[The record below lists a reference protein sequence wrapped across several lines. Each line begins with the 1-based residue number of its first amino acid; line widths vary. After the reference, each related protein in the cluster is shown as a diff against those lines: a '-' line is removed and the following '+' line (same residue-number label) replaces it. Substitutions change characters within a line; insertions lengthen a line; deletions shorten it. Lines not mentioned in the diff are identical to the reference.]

1 MKLSYE
7 LFNNVFNWS
16 KGQIPVLNIEN
27 KPLYREFIKDI
38 KYLESNKTE
47 RLHFLFDD
55 DKEVK
60 RAHFIEVPVLL
71 EFNSTKTNRYLTKI
85 LTDEFNDE
93 YELRID
99 IENHLRKIIFDL
111 FSGTNLQIDLAEQMD
126 LKQLIKLFQI
136 KIVDDSDSDIGSLI
150 NYIELMNSI
159 DSDAIFVLLDLKVYF
174 SNEEIVSLYKY
185 CLNNEI
191 EIFLIEHQCEVLH
204 HEKLFIIDEDLCE
217 IF

>member
-1 MKLSYE
+1 
-7 LFNNVFNWS
+7 
-16 KGQIPVLNIEN
+16 
-27 KPLYREFIKDI
+27 YREFIKDI

-174 SNEEIVSLYKY
+174 S
-185 CLNNEI
+185 
-191 EIFLIEHQCEVLH
+191 
-204 HEKLFIIDEDLCE
+204 
-217 IF
+217 